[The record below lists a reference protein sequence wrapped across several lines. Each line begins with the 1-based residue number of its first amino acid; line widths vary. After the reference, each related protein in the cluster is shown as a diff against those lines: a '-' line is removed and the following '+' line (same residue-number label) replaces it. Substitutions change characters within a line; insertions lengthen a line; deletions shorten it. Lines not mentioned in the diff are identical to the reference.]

1 MGTQVTMSKVARTLA
16 LILLVAF
23 PVSVFVAWGVR
34 HSLNY
39 GDRLTESQQRALLWL
54 ADFPS
59 TTIKIASAAYH
70 QSRVPLVDWLVE
82 KRSFKPTEFFEKWPA
97 PNDDGYL
104 LFSGFSDETDSAV
117 VELIR
122 ISDGKLLMRWAPDWK
137 EIAGRT
143 TKKKFAWNDGSQ
155 ESRAVHP
162 VLLPDGDIV
171 FNTGSALIRYDPCE
185 QEADWLLDEVFHHSV
200 ELGPDGTLWAPIV
213 INDPFPENSVLN
225 RIVRDD
231 GLAEVSLDGRIL
243 QKISFSRVLLEND
256 LRVLVLGLNDANFS
270 YDFLH
275 LNQITPAFVDG
286 KRWKKGDLLVSSR
299 RLSSVF
305 IYRPSTNSIV
315 WHQMGPWLNQHSV
328 AFYGDDSISVFDN
341 NVVWGLPTAQP
352 FFTPDDHN
360 RVIVFNL
367 ESQTWRDP
375 FVEILSKYRP
385 RSATQGRSQ
394 VLSDGGLFIEET
406 NNGRLM
412 RFSETGLMWSK
423 INTYHE
429 KYVAKLAWSRYIEKP
444 AAELAI
450 NSLLDRGCMGG
461 FGSGVKK

>member
-213 INDPFPENSVLN
+213 INDPFPENSVLQS
-225 RIVRDD
+225 RTTKCRTA
-231 GLAEVSLDGRIL
+231 LTEAIL
-243 QKISFSRVLLEND
+243 
-256 LRVLVLGLNDANFS
+256 G
-270 YDFLH
+270 
-275 LNQITPAFVDG
+275 
-286 KRWKKGDLLVSSR
+286 
-299 RLSSVF
+299 
-305 IYRPSTNSIV
+305 
-315 WHQMGPWLNQHSV
+315 
-328 AFYGDDSISVFDN
+328 
-341 NVVWGLPTAQP
+341 
-352 FFTPDDHN
+352 
-360 RVIVFNL
+360 
-367 ESQTWRDP
+367 
-375 FVEILSKYRP
+375 
-385 RSATQGRSQ
+385 
-394 VLSDGGLFIEET
+394 
-406 NNGRLM
+406 
-412 RFSETGLMWSK
+412 
-423 INTYHE
+423 
-429 KYVAKLAWSRYIEKP
+429 
-444 AAELAI
+444 
-450 NSLLDRGCMGG
+450 
-461 FGSGVKK
+461 